1 MKRASKIVS
10 VVFLGISGLLMVS
23 FVAGN
28 PKTEVLKESFVADE
42 LYDTLFA
49 LDQRFFEAYNTC
61 DMETQAA
68 LLAENIEFYHDQGGL
83 STSKEEILEGTKK
96 NICGKVTRTL
106 VPGSLEV
113 SPIPG
118 FGAAVVGLHKFKNK
132 AEPVGTASKESRFAA
147 IWKKTGTTWQMT
159 RIISLH

>member
-1 MKRASKIVS
+1 MKLALKIIS
-10 VVFLGISGLLMVS
+10 VVFLGMSSLLMAS
-23 FVAGN
+23 FVAKN
-28 PKTEVLKESFVADE
+28 SKIDASKQTSPSDE
-42 LYDTLFA
+42 LYDTVFA

-83 STSKEEILEGTKK
+83 STSKKEILEGTKK

-132 AEPVGTASKESRFAA
+132 AEPVGTPSKESRFAA